1 MALIIHVDGGA
12 RGNPGPAGA
21 GVVIRRDTGERV
33 FEAAYFLGHQTNNAA
48 EYYAVIRALT
58 RAADCGEHPVCVYSD
73 SELLVRQITGEY
85 AVKSANLAPLH
96 QQVQLLLL
104 RMPGW
109 SVRHIKREENRRAD
123 ELANLAMD
131 RKCDVIV
138 FDCAGSPRVEASNC
152 APAPVAPPAGA
163 AVPGPGSGNGPAV
176 RVTVA
181 EPPGGD
187 ACPADLPAA
196 ESFTVATVLPA
207 GLCIHA
213 AQSLLPT
220 IMAMLNTKPN
230 EFAAIPTLTVR
241 CSRPGCGAVFQ
252 LSPIRPG
259 SEN

>member
-1 MALIIHVDGGA
+1 MINVDGGA

-21 GVVIRRDTGERV
+21 GVVIRRASGERV

-104 RMPGW
+104 KMPGW

-138 FDCAGSPRVEASNC
+138 FDCAGSARVEAS
-152 APAPVAPPAGA
+152 AGVPASAGPRA
-163 AVPGPGSGNGPAV
+163 ETAVPGPGCGTGPAV

-181 EPPGGD
+181 EPPGGES
-187 ACPADLPAA
+187 CPAGPPAA

-213 AQSLLPT
+213 AQALLPT
-220 IMAMLNTKPN
+220 ILAMLNTKPN

-252 LSPIRPG
+252 LAPIRPG